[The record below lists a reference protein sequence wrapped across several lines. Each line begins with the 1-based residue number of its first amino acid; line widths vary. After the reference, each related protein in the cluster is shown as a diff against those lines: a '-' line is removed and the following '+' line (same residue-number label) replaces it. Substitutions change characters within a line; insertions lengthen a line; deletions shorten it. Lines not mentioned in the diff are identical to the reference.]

1 MLTSHAEIGI
11 MIIFSFVG
19 GHLEENETV
28 VFGFL
33 ELRFIFLCPRNWRWR
48 GGGCH
53 IGFGLSVC
61 PFGCKILKPWQCLV
75 EWMVVGLLYFT
86 WYSL

>member
-48 GGGCH
+48 GGVSYR
-53 IGFGLSVC
+53 FWSVC
-61 PFGCKILKPWQCLV
+61 LSIWLQNLKTLAMPC
-75 EWMVVGLLYFT
+75 
-86 WYSL
+86 